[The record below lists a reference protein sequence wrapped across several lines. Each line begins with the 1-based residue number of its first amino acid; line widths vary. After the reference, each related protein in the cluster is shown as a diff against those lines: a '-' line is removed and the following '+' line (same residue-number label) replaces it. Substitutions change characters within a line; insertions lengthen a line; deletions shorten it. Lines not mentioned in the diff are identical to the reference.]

1 MPNNN
6 LKQVK
11 TMADD
16 LVLKN
21 NSSLPKKLDEE
32 KDILSYYGIPGFMD
46 EIVKRNKT
54 EMLNCLACA
63 AGTVD
68 ALNQASHAEGFFVH
82 IPEGMR
88 KLINEGKAH
97 FDKSNKNPGEF
108 SPNIRINGSK
118 TIDGQATIYKDLDS
132 QKLTGSISNLAMMA
146 MMQGVMVKLDD
157 IGEMTQDL
165 LQGQHD
171 DRVSKI
177 TGAFKSF
184 SDLYFTFT
192 SDDELKFQANNAYS
206 KMQEGLNALHYELD
220 KKRRKLLHAPKN
232 NFQVTLYALTP
243 IINMSKKYQK
253 LYNEFLYD
261 LRLYSRLII
270 MSDIVLGCKGAT
282 ADVIIRNHKPFND
295 YCNDKLSQSF
305 QKDISFLMDEEDTG
319 LNGILNFNASIN
331 KGIEQLKSSPLKIEY
346 DNKDVKLIN
355 IAKE

>member
-1 MPNNN
+1 MVN
-6 LKQVK
+6 
-11 TMADD
+11 D

-21 NSSLPKKLDEE
+21 ESSLPQKLDEE

-54 EMLNCLACA
+54 DMLNCLTCA

-88 KLINEGKAH
+88 KLMNEGKAH

-108 SPNIRINGSK
+108 SPNIRVNGSK
-118 TIDGQATIYKDLDS
+118 KIDGQATIYKGVDS
-132 QKLTGSISNLAMMA
+132 QKLTGSLSNLAMMA

-184 SDLYFTFT
+184 SELYYTFT
-192 SDDELKFQANNAYS
+192 SDDEMKTQAGYAYS
-206 KMQEGLNALHYELD
+206 MMQEGLEALLYELD
-220 KKRRKLLHAPKN
+220 QKRKKLLHAPKN
-232 NFQVTLYALTP
+232 KLQVILYALVP
-243 IINMSKKYQK
+243 GKNMSKRYQTIYK
-253 LYNEFLYD
+253 EFLYD

-282 ADVIIRNHKPFND
+282 ADVFIRSHKRFND
-295 YCNDKLSQSF
+295 YCKDKLSQSF
-305 QKDISFLMDEEDTG
+305 LSDISFLMNKEDTG
-319 LNGILNFNASIN
+319 LKGILNYNESVN
-331 KGIEQLKSSPLKIEY
+331 KGIEQLKNSPLIIECN
-346 DNKDVKLIN
+346 NKDVKLLN
-355 IAKE
+355 ITEE

>member
-1 MPNNN
+1 M
-6 LKQVK
+6 
-11 TMADD
+11 TDD

-21 NSSLPKKLDEE
+21 NSSLSKKLDEE
-32 KDILSYYGIPGFMD
+32 KDILSYFGISGLMD

-54 EMLNCLACA
+54 DMLNCLACA

-97 FDKSNKNPGEF
+97 FDKSHKNPGEF

-165 LQGQHD
+165 LEGQHD

-243 IINMSKKYQK
+243 FINMSKKYQK

-331 KGIEQLKSSPLKIEY
+331 KGIEQLKNSPLKIEC

>member
-1 MPNNN
+1 
-6 LKQVK
+6 
-11 TMADD
+11 MADD

-54 EMLNCLACA
+54 DMLNCLACA
-63 AGTVD
+63 AVTVD
-68 ALNQASHAEGFFVH
+68 SINQASHAEGFFVH
-82 IPEGMR
+82 IPEGLR

-118 TIDGQATIYKDLDS
+118 TIDGQATIYNDFDS
-132 QKLTGSISNLAMMA
+132 QKLTSSISNLAMMA

-165 LQGQHD
+165 LEGQHD

-243 IINMSKKYQK
+243 FINWSKKYQK

-305 QKDISFLMDEEDTG
+305 QKNISFLMHKEDTG
-319 LNGILNFNASIN
+319 LKGILNFNESLN
-331 KGIEQLKSSPLKIEY
+331 GGIEQLKCSPLKIEC
-346 DNKDVKLIN
+346 DNKDVKLLN
-355 IAKE
+355 IEKE

>member
-1 MPNNN
+1 
-6 LKQVK
+6 
-11 TMADD
+11 MADD

-118 TIDGQATIYKDLDS
+118 TIDGQATIYKDINS
-132 QKLTGSISNLAMMA
+132 QKLTGSLSNLAMMA
-146 MMQGVMVKLDD
+146 MMQGVMAKLDD

-177 TGAFKSF
+177 LGAFKSF

-192 SDDELKFQANNAYS
+192 SDTELQIQAGNANNQI
-206 KMQEGLNALHYELD
+206 QEGLTALLHEIET
-220 KKRRKLLHAPKN
+220 KRKKLLHAPKS
-232 NFQVTLYALTP
+232 NFEVVLKALVPGRNT
-243 IINMSKKYQK
+243 SKKYQIIYK
-253 LYNEFLYD
+253 EFLYD
-261 LRLYSRLII
+261 LRLISRLII
-270 MSDIVLGCKGAT
+270 MSDIILGCKGAT

-305 QKDISFLMDEEDTG
+305 QKNISFLMHKEDTG
-319 LNGILNFNASIN
+319 LKGILNFNESLN
-331 KGIEQLKSSPLKIEY
+331 SGIEQLKCSPLKIEY
-346 DNKDVKLIN
+346 DNKDVKLLN
-355 IAKE
+355 IEKE

>member
-1 MPNNN
+1 
-6 LKQVK
+6 
-11 TMADD
+11 MAND

-54 EMLNCLACA
+54 DMLNCLACA
-63 AGTVD
+63 AVTVD
-68 ALNQASHAEGFFVH
+68 SINQASHAEGFFVH
-82 IPEGMR
+82 IPEGLR

-118 TIDGQATIYKDLDS
+118 TIDGQATIYNDFDS
-132 QKLTGSISNLAMMA
+132 QKLTSSISNLAMMA

-165 LQGQHD
+165 LEGQHD

-220 KKRRKLLHAPKN
+220 KKRRKLLKAPKN
-232 NFQVTLYALTP
+232 NFQVALYALP
-243 IINMSKKYQK
+243 PFINMSKKYQK

-295 YCNDKLSQSF
+295 YCNDKLSLSF
-305 QKDISFLMDEEDTG
+305 QKNISFLMHKEDTG
-319 LNGILNFNASIN
+319 LKGILNFNESLN
-331 KGIEQLKSSPLKIEY
+331 SGIEQLKCSPLKIEC
-346 DNKDVKLIN
+346 DNKDVKLLN
-355 IAKE
+355 IEKE

>member
-1 MPNNN
+1 
-6 LKQVK
+6 
-11 TMADD
+11 MADD

-165 LQGQHD
+165 LEGQHD

-243 IINMSKKYQK
+243 FINMSKKYQK

-331 KGIEQLKSSPLKIEY
+331 KGIEQLKSSPLKIEC

>member
-1 MPNNN
+1 MTN
-6 LKQVK
+6 
-11 TMADD
+11 D
-16 LVLKN
+16 LVLKTE
-21 NSSLPKKLDEE
+21 SSLPKKLDEE

-46 EIVKRNKT
+46 EIVKKNKT
-54 EMLNCLACA
+54 DMLNCLACA

-108 SPNIRINGSK
+108 SPNIRLNGSK
-118 TIDGQATIYKDLDS
+118 TIDGQATIYKDYDS
-132 QKLTGSISNLAMMA
+132 QKLTGSLSNLAMMA
-146 MMQGVMVKLDD
+146 MMQGIMVKLDD
-157 IGEMTQDL
+157 IGEMTQDM

-192 SDDELKFQANNAYS
+192 SDDELKLQANDAYS

-220 KKRRKLLHAPKN
+220 RKRMKLLHAPKKQY
-232 NFQVTLYALTP
+232 QVILYAFTP
-243 IINMSKKYQK
+243 FRNMSKKYQK
-253 LYNEFLYD
+253 IYKEFLYD
-261 LRLYSRLII
+261 LRLYCRLII

-282 ADVIIRNHKPFND
+282 ADVIIRNHKLFND
-295 YCNDKLSQSF
+295 YCKDKLSPSF
-305 QKDISFLMDEEDTG
+305 QSNISFLMDEEDTG
-319 LNGILNFNASIN
+319 LKGILNYNASVN
-331 KGIEQLKSSPLKIEY
+331 MGIEQLKNSPLLIEC
-346 DNKDVKLIN
+346 DKKDVKLLN
-355 IAKE
+355 IE

>member
-1 MPNNN
+1 
-6 LKQVK
+6 
-11 TMADD
+11 MADD

-21 NSSLPKKLDEE
+21 NSSLSKKSDEE
-32 KDILSYYGIPGFMD
+32 KDILSYFGISGLMD

-54 EMLNCLACA
+54 DMLNCLACA

-68 ALNQASHAEGFFVH
+68 AINQASHAEGFFVH

-108 SPNIRINGSK
+108 SPNIRIDGSK
-118 TIDGQATIYKDLDS
+118 TIDGQATIYKDIDS
-132 QKLTGSISNLAMMA
+132 QKLTGSLSNLAMMA

-177 TGAFKSF
+177 LGAFKSF

-192 SDDELKFQANNAYS
+192 SDLELQILAGNANN
-206 KMQEGLNALHYELD
+206 QIREGLEALLHEID
-220 KKRRKLLHAPKN
+220 AKRKKLLHAPKN
-232 NFQVTLYALTP
+232 NFQVVLYALAP
-243 IINMSKKYQK
+243 GKNVSKKYQK
-253 LYNEFLYD
+253 IYKEFLYD

-270 MSDIVLGCKGAT
+270 MSDIILGCKGAT
-282 ADVIIRNHKPFND
+282 ADVIIRNHQPFND
-295 YCNDKLSQSF
+295 YCNDKLSQPF
-305 QKDISFLMDEEDTG
+305 QENISFLMDEEDTG
-319 LNGILNFNASIN
+319 LKGILSFNASIN
-331 KGIEQLKSSPLKIEY
+331 NGIEQLKSSSLKIEC
-346 DNKDVKLIN
+346 DNKDVKLLN
-355 IAKE
+355 ITKE

>member
-1 MPNNN
+1 
-6 LKQVK
+6 
-11 TMADD
+11 MADD

-32 KDILSYYGIPGFMD
+32 KDILSYFGISGLMD

-54 EMLNCLACA
+54 DMLNCLACA

-118 TIDGQATIYKDLDS
+118 TIDGQATIYKDIDS

-177 TGAFKSF
+177 LGAFKSF

-192 SDDELKFQANNAYS
+192 SDLELQIQAGNANN
-206 KMQEGLNALHYELD
+206 QIRVGLEALLHEID
-220 KKRRKLLHAPKN
+220 AKRKKLLQAPKN
-232 NFQVTLYALTP
+232 NFEVIKSALLNSP
-243 IINMSKKYQK
+243 FKNIPKKYQK
-253 LYNEFLYD
+253 IYEEFLYD
-261 LRLYSRLII
+261 LRLYCRLII

-282 ADVIIRNHKPFND
+282 AAVIIRNHQPFNE

-331 KGIEQLKSSPLKIEY
+331 KGIEQLKSSPLKIEC
-346 DNKDVKLIN
+346 DNKDVKLLN
-355 IAKE
+355 ISEE

>member
-1 MPNNN
+1 M
-6 LKQVK
+6 
-11 TMADD
+11 TDD

-21 NSSLPKKLDEE
+21 ESSLPQKLVEE

-54 EMLNCLACA
+54 DMLNCLTCA

-88 KLINEGKAH
+88 KLMNEGKAH

-118 TIDGQATIYKDLDS
+118 NIDGQATIYKGYDS
-132 QKLTGSISNLAMMA
+132 QKITGSLSNLAMMA
-146 MMQGVMVKLDD
+146 MMQGVMAKLDD

-192 SDDELKFQANNAYS
+192 SDDELKIQANEAYS
-206 KMQEGLNALHYELD
+206 KMQEGLNALHNELD
-220 KKRRKLLHAPKN
+220 QKRKKLLHAPKN
-232 NFQVTLYALTP
+232 NLQVVLSALIP
-243 IINMSKKYQK
+243 FKNESKKYQK
-253 LYNEFLYD
+253 IYKEFLYD

-270 MSDIVLGCKGAT
+270 MSDIILGCKGAT

-295 YCNDKLSQSF
+295 YCKDKLSQSF
-305 QKDISFLMDEEDTG
+305 LSNISFLMHQEDTG
-319 LNGILNFNASIN
+319 LNGILNYNESVN
-331 KGIEQLKSSPLKIEY
+331 KGIEQLKNSPLIIECN
-346 DNKDVKLIN
+346 NKDVKLLN
-355 IAKE
+355 ITEE